1 MSGFAADVIG
11 LIGSALFLAA
21 FAYANFSP
29 TFDKLWFNAV
39 NLRGSALL
47 LTSLAV
53 HFNLAATVLETC
65 WGLIAAA
72 GLIGAIRKRRQPA

>member
-1 MSGFAADVIG
+1 MSGFAADLIG
-11 LIGSALFLAA
+11 LVGSALFLAV
-21 FAYANFSP
+21 FAYANFAP
-29 TFDKLWFNAV
+29 AFDKLWFNAV
-39 NLRGSALL
+39 NLVGSVLL

-72 GLIGAIRKRRQPA
+72 GLVAAIRKRSRA